1 MLRHTTSQEPSFNP
15 PRQQHTTAI
24 GAASTENPQFH
35 QGGHDKQPGTNATS
49 KTPAWQSRP
58 VKRIGGM
65 IERPIKPVLVK
76 PDQNIYDVLPKAAPV
91 RNRSIH
97 AYSNI
102 STRTNRRR
110 RRRRPERSN
119 GNVRIIRRRPL
130 VPLID
135 FSVPLIPVE
144 RDTAKNTDSIGQ
156 PKSHNEAKP
165 ASSAIPVPETS
176 MVIHAKATRGR

>member
-1 MLRHTTSQEPSFNP
+1 MLRRTTSQEPSFNP
-15 PRQQHTTAI
+15 TRQQRATAI
-24 GAASTENPQFH
+24 GTASTVNPQVH

-49 KTPAWQSRP
+49 KTPAGQSRT

-65 IERPIKPVLVK
+65 IERPINPVLVK

-102 STRTNRRR
+102 ATRTNR

-119 GNVRIIRRRPL
+119 GKVRIIRRQPP

-135 FSVPLIPVE
+135 FSVPLRLIE
-144 RDTAKNTDSIGQ
+144 RDTAKITDSIGQ
-156 PKSHNEAKP
+156 LKGHYETKP
-165 ASSAIPVPETS
+165 GRSAIPVPETS